1 MSKHAWIT
9 AIISLVISFAL
20 FGIGAVTILMLP
32 VLSTEA
38 QLVLPVIVLLSL
50 LVAPFAAE
58 RLSPRLTPG
67 ERHEHEEDV
76 SSGRTYPRG
85 G

>member
-9 AIISLVISFAL
+9 ALISLVISFLL
-20 FGIGAVTILMLP
+20 FGIGAVTILTLP

-38 QLVLPVIVLLSL
+38 QLILPVIVLLGL
-50 LVAPFAAE
+50 LIAPFAAE
-58 RLSPRLTPG
+58 KLSPRLTPG
-67 ERHEHEEDV
+67 ERNDHEEDV

>member
-9 AIISLVISFAL
+9 ALISLLSSVIL
-20 FGIGAVTILMLP
+20 FGIGAATILSLP
-32 VLSTEA
+32 GLSTEA
-38 QLVLPVIVLLSL
+38 QLLLPVVILVGL
-50 LVAPFAAE
+50 LVVPFAAE
-58 RLSPRLTPG
+58 RLALRLRAG
-67 ERHEHEEDV
+67 ERDRRADDL

>member
-1 MSKHAWIT
+1 MSRHAWMT
-9 AIISLVISFAL
+9 ALISLVFNFML
-20 FGIGAVTILMLP
+20 FGIGAVAILMLP
-32 VLSTEA
+32 VISTEA
-38 QLVLPVIVLLSL
+38 QLVFPVIVLIGL
-50 LVAPFAAE
+50 LMAPFAAE

-67 ERHEHEEDV
+67 EHHADNDKV

>member
-9 AIISLVISFAL
+9 ALISLFTTVIL
-20 FGIGAVTILMLP
+20 FGIGAVTILILP
-32 VLSTEA
+32 GLGVEA
-38 QLVLPVIVLLSL
+38 QLLLPVIVLISV

-67 ERHEHEEDV
+67 ETGHRDDDV
-76 SSGRTYPRG
+76 SSGRTYPQG

>member
-9 AIISLVISFAL
+9 ALISVLISVIL
-20 FGIGAVTILMLP
+20 FGIGAVAILLLP
-32 VLSTEA
+32 DLGVEA
-38 QLVLPVIVLLSL
+38 QLLLPVIVLISV

-58 RLSPRLTPG
+58 RLSLRLTPG
-67 ERHEHEEDV
+67 EGTRRDDEL

>member
-1 MSKHAWIT
+1 MSSHAWIT
-9 AIISLVISFAL
+9 ALISLLISIIL
-20 FGIGAVTILMLP
+20 FGIGAVAILTLP
-32 VLSTEA
+32 GLGTEA
-38 QLVLPVIVLLSL
+38 QLLLPVIVLASV

-67 ERHEHEEDV
+67 ERDRKGGDI
-76 SSGRTYPRG
+76 SSDRTYPRG